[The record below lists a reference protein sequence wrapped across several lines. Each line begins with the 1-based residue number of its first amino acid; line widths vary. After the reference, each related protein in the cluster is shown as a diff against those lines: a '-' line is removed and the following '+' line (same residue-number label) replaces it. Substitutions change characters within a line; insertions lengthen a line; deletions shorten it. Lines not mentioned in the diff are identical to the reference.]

1 MNMKNTL
8 MIAALVTLAF
18 SACTK
23 EPEVPKL
30 NLPNTYESTT
40 FWQDIN
46 NQLVLRVSLNSLVE
60 EIKQG
65 RRETEKLSKSTLESI
80 FTSLNPTLESRT
92 TNYYASLLMG
102 NGGWFDNIERASGN
116 RYTPGAPVG
125 EGGVYGA
132 YLFDENGL
140 ELEQL
145 IEKGLF
151 GAMSYFQAQSLL
163 STPSLSNLNKALY
176 LFGAHPSFPNTSNA
190 SKTEFPDVHMAT
202 YAARR
207 SDINDANSLYNQIRN
222 NFIKAQAAITQ
233 GESFQSDRDA
243 ALTGIKQSWEKVNAA
258 TIINYCHSVIGTMSS
273 TDPTD
278 AQKAN
283 ALHAYGECVG
293 FMHGWRQLPAN
304 SKIITDDQIDQVLEL
319 LLAAPNQ
326 IPQSYK
332 FITEPATQLPRL
344 QQVISTLQSIY
355 GFTGAEIESFKN
367 NWINVQNR

>member
-8 MIAALVTLAF
+8 MIAALGALAF

-30 NLPNTYESTT
+30 NLPNTYEANNYFSDALEEISLRNKLNALVNEVKKGRIDT
-40 FWQDIN
+40 
-46 NQLVLRVSLNSLVE
+46 NQLSSDNLNALFTTGDPSLNM
-60 EIKQG
+60 
-65 RRETEKLSKSTLESI
+65 
-80 FTSLNPTLESRT
+80 RT
-92 TNYYASLLMG
+92 TAYYQTLLTE
-102 NGGWFDNIERASGN
+102 NNGWFAEVAKASGS

-125 EGGVYGA
+125 EGGVYGD

-140 ELEQL
+140 EIEQL

-163 STPSLSNLNKALY
+163 NTPSVSNLNKALY

-243 ALTGIKQSWEKVNAA
+243 ALSGIKQSWEKVNAA